1 MVGVA
6 QLVEHQIV
14 VLDVAG
20 SIPVAH
26 PNLLEKTL
34 CVIEINSK
42 LKNLS
47 GRGAIGSALAL
58 GARGCQF
65 ESGRPDHF
73 FLSMSARSSGG

>member
-6 QLVEHQIV
+6 QLVELQIV
-14 VLDVAG
+14 VLAVAG
-20 SIPVAH
+20 SSPVAY
-26 PNLLEKTL
+26 PSLFFPCQL
-34 CVIEINSK
+34 IYF
-42 LKNLS
+42 LS

-73 FLSMSARSSGG
+73 Y